1 MCGLYRHSQLT
12 VWVASVTKRGVGDA
26 LLKSATSSLKVACTP
41 IDMRA
46 CRDRGANN
54 DPDQKKVRPVSHCLC
69 IWQIACQVDWMVR
82 APQWANPG
90 Q

>member
-1 MCGLYRHSQLT
+1 MFSRYCSTCNPVDSTMCGLYRHSQLT
-12 VWVASVTKRGVGDA
+12 VWVTSVTKRGVGDA

-54 DPDQKKVRPVSHCLC
+54 DPDQKKVRPVSHC
-69 IWQIACQVDWMVR
+69 
-82 APQWANPG
+82 
-90 Q
+90 